1 MLNNQS
7 SNSVLETISTVNR
20 DSGLSNNMMAYRLA
34 LIREK
39 NPPLVESTT
48 TLDSSERES
57 LQEDLKSALSQNT
70 QNIENYRQALKKK
83 YYTEYLNKFG
93 VAQESDVVPQQDN
106 STRVENL
113 IAEKK
118 KTFLQQIFEA
128 GAQKLPLGQ
137 KAKNIDKGREVI
149 PPDSIASPQEDEVIK
164 KSLIP
169 SVMKTVLTM
178 GKDTENQGRIYEGI
192 AYKLQLLIKE
202 GMQFVSVKRKS
213 GKPEQAFAAYKDD
226 SNEFKITQNNLSDS
240 ETNRLIAFSRQ
251 HTKQQPKTQDNQI
264 DKNDSTELGE

>member
-1 MLNNQS
+1 MQNNQS
-7 SNSVLETISTVNR
+7 SNSVLETVTTINR
-20 DSGLSNNMMAYRLA
+20 GSGLSNNMMAYRLA
-34 LIREK
+34 LIIEE
-39 NPPLVESTT
+39 NLPEVQSTT
-48 TLDSSERES
+48 ILDTSERES
-57 LQEDLKSALSQNT
+57 LQADLRAALSQNT
-70 QNIENYRQALKKK
+70 QNIENYRQTLKNK
-83 YYTEYLNKFG
+83 YYAEYLEKFG
-93 VAQESDVVPQQDN
+93 VAQQKVVVPQQDN

-137 KAKNIDKGREVI
+137 KAKNIDKVPEGIV
-149 PPDSIASPQEDEVIK
+149 PSSIVSPQEDEVVQ

-192 AYKLQLLIKE
+192 AYRLQLLMKE
-202 GMQFVSVKRKS
+202 GMQLLSVKRKS
-213 GKPEQAFAAYKDD
+213 GNPETAFTAYKDE

-240 ETNRLIAFSRQ
+240 ETNRLIAFDRQ
-251 HTKQQPKTQDNQI
+251 QTKQQPKTQDNHI
-264 DKNDSTELGE
+264 NKDSAELGE